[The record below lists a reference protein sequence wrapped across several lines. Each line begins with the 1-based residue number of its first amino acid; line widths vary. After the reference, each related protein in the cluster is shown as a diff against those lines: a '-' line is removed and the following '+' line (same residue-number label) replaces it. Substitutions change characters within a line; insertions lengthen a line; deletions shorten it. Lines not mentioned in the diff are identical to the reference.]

1 METSTEISIAAVV
14 VTYNRMETL
23 KRCVSALQ
31 AQTGYVPDIL
41 LIDNASTDGTA
52 LFCRT
57 LAENNNKIHYYNTG
71 SNLGGAGGFSFGIK
85 TGVLEGYNYLWLMDD
100 DTIPEDNAL
109 EMLLQ
114 AAEKLDG
121 KFGFLSSYAV
131 WKDGSACK
139 MNVPGPSNCWKE
151 EVDNQFENKIFRI
164 DYASFVSM
172 LIKSDVVRDVGLPI
186 KEFFIW
192 SDDIEYTTRISK
204 KYPCY
209 FVYES
214 RVLHAMQTNASTNIL
229 NEKSDR
235 LERYRYLYRNRY
247 YIAKNGYKRDFILF
261 QILTMNTI
269 RDLMKSESRD
279 KLRRMK
285 IVIQSYLSG
294 IRFHPQIEYVNEER
308 EKK

>member
-1 METSTEISIAAVV
+1 MEISTVISIAAVV
-14 VTYNRMETL
+14 VTYNRLEML
-23 KRCVSALQ
+23 KQCVNALQ
-31 AQTGYVPDIL
+31 AQTGHVPDIL
-41 LIDNASTDGTA
+41 LIDNASTDGTE
-52 LFCRT
+52 LYCRT
-57 LAENNNKIHYYNTG
+57 LAQKNKKIQYFNTG
-71 SNLGGAGGFSFGIK
+71 SNLGGAGGFSYGIK
-85 TGVLEGYNYLWLMDD
+85 TGVLKGYDYLWLMDD

-109 EMLLQ
+109 DMLLQ
-114 AAEKLDG
+114 IAEKLNG

-139 MNVPGPSNCWKE
+139 MNVPGLSSCWKE
-151 EVDNQFENKIFRI
+151 EVDNQFENKILRI

-172 LIKSDVVRDVGLPI
+172 LVKSDVVRDVGLPI